1 MSFLNGFDLN
11 HPSSANGDHREHAK
25 KDIPQGTLLWAK
37 THIKISRLKKKKK
50 NGHFPLGSSTRDKEG
65 ETVNLST
72 PLDLTGHCVFFLL
85 ITTHIRRSSYQRGPT
100 VLYGL
105 VH

>member
-50 NGHFPLGSSTRDKEG
+50 KKWT
-65 ETVNLST
+65 LST
-72 PLDLTGHCVFFLL
+72 WQLHA
-85 ITTHIRRSSYQRGPT
+85 R
-100 VLYGL
+100 
-105 VH
+105 